1 MEPLRVRVVQT
12 TVPIRARVYLN
23 VGLTACNSDWNSS
36 SRENVSKRDCAWGNL
51 SWLDTHPRQRATRI
65 RRGRVALEA

>member
-36 SRENVSKRDCAWGNL
+36 SRENVSK
-51 SWLDTHPRQRATRI
+51 
-65 RRGRVALEA
+65 